1 MISLM
6 LSSSKS
12 RSIRP
17 EKWEDHR
24 SRPQRDDVPVYPKN
38 TDSLSRPATGNNPA
52 RGSFVQQRVS
62 FASSLEW
69 VKIKGLECCK
79 YLLQNWSTK
88 SQCRRG
94 RRPQDWSP
102 APHDYNRAMSRS
114 PANAT
119 AAVERFFQFALWG
132 LVVSGYLAVAGS
144 GYLDSPTVIL
154 TGAGLLLRALLISG
168 ALRFDISPKLVVALT
183 LAYVGFF
190 PLDYF
195 LLSRAFI
202 QSTVHLVF
210 FLAVIQ
216 ILTSRTNRD
225 YFFMATIAFLEL
237 LAAAILSTNSNFFLF
252 LALYLLF
259 AMAAFTSAEIRRS
272 MQKPLTVARSGLRSF
287 HPRLAALTAV
297 ITIGILGLTA
307 GLFFMLPRTAD
318 AALRRL
324 VSRRFYLPGFSNQIT
339 LGEIGEIKATS
350 RPVMH
355 VHFATGHAPA
365 NLKWRG
371 ATLSDFNGR
380 AWFEPSTDPR
390 YIPADPKGVFQLAD
404 NQQRR
409 RLGPGINYR
418 VSLNGIDSDVLFFA
432 GRPEFVFL
440 KQLTIMARGDG
451 SYRLGHPPV
460 EGFFYEV
467 YGWMGDTGASDDFLG
482 TRERRHY
489 LSLPAL
495 DSRIPALA
503 QYAVRGLDNDMDRAF
518 AVASYLRSSYGYTLE
533 LPSHEVA
540 DPLAY
545 FLFTRKKGHCEYF
558 ASAMAVMLRTLG
570 IPSRLVTGFQN
581 GIFNPLTE
589 LYVIRAS
596 DAHSWVEAWLPG
608 RGWTTFDPTPPD
620 PSPGANALL
629 TKLALYADALE
640 TFWQEWVVSYDLG
653 HQATLADRMEQA
665 SRRVSL
671 RWLDRIFDVGDNLTS
686 ARSWLVNSGLWWLV
700 ALACGVLGVWSAPK
714 LWRVWRIRLGVWRLR
729 RGQASVADATLLYG
743 RMLKLLRRRGYE
755 KPAWFTPYEFACS
768 LPPSEMGMLVLQF
781 TSAYNALR
789 FGGQADAA
797 PRLSALL
804 EDLESR

>member
-1 MISLM
+1 M
-6 LSSSKS
+6 
-12 RSIRP
+12 
-17 EKWEDHR
+17 
-24 SRPQRDDVPVYPKN
+24 
-38 TDSLSRPATGNNPA
+38 A
-52 RGSFVQQRVS
+52 
-62 FASSLEW
+62 
-69 VKIKGLECCK
+69 
-79 YLLQNWSTK
+79 
-88 SQCRRG
+88 
-94 RRPQDWSP
+94 
-102 APHDYNRAMSRS
+102 RS
-114 PANAT
+114 PANA
-119 AAVERFFQFALWG
+119 AASVERFFQFALWG

-144 GYLDSPTVIL
+144 GYLDAPTVIL
-154 TGAGLLLRALLISG
+154 TGAGLLARALLISG
-168 ALRFDISPKLVVALT
+168 ALRFDISPKVVVTLT
-183 LAYVGFF
+183 LVYVGFF

-195 LLSRAFI
+195 FLSRAFI

-225 YFFMATIAFLEL
+225 YFFMAAIAFLEL
-237 LAAAILSTNSNFFLF
+237 LAAAILSTNANFFLF

-272 MQKPLTVARSGLRSF
+272 MQKRLTVARSGLRRF

-297 ITIGILGLTA
+297 ITAGILGLTA

-324 VSRRFYLPGFSNQIT
+324 VAKRFYLPGFSNQIT
-339 LGEIGEIKATS
+339 LGEIGEIKSTA

-355 VHFATGHAPA
+355 VHFSDGHAPA

-380 AWFEPSTDPR
+380 AWFEPSTEPR
-390 YIPADPKGVFQLAD
+390 WIQAVAKGVFQLAD
-404 NQQRR
+404 DQQRR
-409 RLGPGINYR
+409 RLGRSTNYR
-418 VSLNGIDSDVLFFA
+418 VSLNGIDSEVLFFA
-432 GRPEFVFL
+432 GRPEIVYL
-440 KQLTIMARGDG
+440 KQLTIMAGGDG

-460 EGFFYEV
+460 EGFFYDV
-467 YGWMGDTGASDDFLG
+467 YGWLGDTGAEDFLG
-482 TRERRHY
+482 SRERRQY
-489 LSLPAL
+489 LSLPQL
-495 DSRIPALA
+495 DPRIPKLA
-503 QYAVRGLDNDMDRAF
+503 QNTVRGLNNDMDRAA
-518 AVASYLRSSYGYTLE
+518 AVAGYLRSAYGYTLE
-533 LPSHEVA
+533 LPSREVA

-545 FLFTRKKGHCEYF
+545 FLFNRKKGHCEYF

-570 IPSRLVTGFQN
+570 IPSRLVTGFQS

-596 DAHSWVEAWLPG
+596 DAHSWVEAWMPG
-608 RGWTTFDPTPPD
+608 RGWVTFDPTPPD

-629 TKLALYADALE
+629 IKLSLYADAVE

-671 RWLDRIFDVGDNLTS
+671 RWLDRMFEVGDKWTP
-686 ARSWLVNSGLWWLV
+686 ARAWLVHTGLWWLL
-700 ALACGVLGVWSAPK
+700 ALAVGMAGAWSAPK
-714 LWRVWRIRLGVWRLR
+714 VWRMWRTRLGVWRLR
-729 RGQASVADATLLYG
+729 RGHVSVADATLLY
-743 RMLKLLRRRGYE
+743 RNMLKLLKRRGYE

-768 LPPSEMGMLVLQF
+768 LPPSEMAVLVLRF

-797 PRLSALL
+797 VRLSALL
-804 EDLESR
+804 EELEGRRR

>member
-1 MISLM
+1 M
-6 LSSSKS
+6 
-12 RSIRP
+12 
-17 EKWEDHR
+17 
-24 SRPQRDDVPVYPKN
+24 Y
-38 TDSLSRPATGNNPA
+38 
-52 RGSFVQQRVS
+52 
-62 FASSLEW
+62 
-69 VKIKGLECCK
+69 
-79 YLLQNWSTK
+79 
-88 SQCRRG
+88 
-94 RRPQDWSP
+94 
-102 APHDYNRAMSRS
+102 RS

-144 GYLDSPTVIL
+144 GYLDAPTVIL
-154 TGAGLLLRALLISG
+154 TGAGLLARALLISG
-168 ALRFDISPKLVVALT
+168 ALRFDVSPKVVVAFT

-195 LLSRAFI
+195 FLSRAFI

-225 YFFMATIAFLEL
+225 YFFMAAIAFLEL

-272 MQKPLTVARSGLRSF
+272 MQKRLTVARSGLRRF
-287 HPRLAALTAV
+287 HPRLATLTAV
-297 ITIGILGLTA
+297 ITIGILGLTG

-339 LGEIGEIKATS
+339 LGEIGEIKTTS

-355 VHFATGHAPA
+355 VQFTDAQPTR

-390 YIPADPKGVFQLAD
+390 WIPAIAKSVFQLAD
-404 NQQRR
+404 DRQRR
-409 RLGPGINYR
+409 RLGRSVHYR
-418 VSLNGIDSDVLFFA
+418 ITLNNIDSDVLFFA
-432 GRPEFVFL
+432 GRPEIVYL

-451 SYRLGHPPV
+451 TYRLGHPPA
-460 EGFFYEV
+460 EGFFYDV
-467 YGWMGDTGASDDFLG
+467 YGWLGDAGADEDFLG
-482 TRERRHY
+482 TRERRQY
-489 LSLPAL
+489 LNLPSSLDP
-495 DSRIPALA
+495 RIPELA
-503 QYAVRGLDNDMDRAF
+503 RNVARGLDNDMDRAI
-518 AVASYLRSSYGYTLE
+518 AVARYLHGSYGYTLD
-533 LPSHEVA
+533 LPSHEVS

-570 IPSRLVTGFQN
+570 IPSRLVTGFQS
-581 GIFNPLTE
+581 GIFNPLTD

-608 RGWTTFDPTPPD
+608 RGWVTFDPTPPD
-620 PSPGANALL
+620 PSHGANALL
-629 TKLALYADALE
+629 LKLSLYADAVE

-653 HQATLADRMEQA
+653 HQATLADSMERA
-665 SRRVSL
+665 SRRLSL
-671 RWLDRIFDVGDNLTS
+671 RWLDRIFGVGDDWTL
-686 ARSWLVNSGLWWLV
+686 ARQWLVHTGLWWLL
-700 ALACGVLGVWSAPK
+700 ALASGVLGAWSAPK
-714 LWRVWRIRLGVWRLR
+714 LWRMWRMRLGVRRLR
-729 RGQASVADATLLYG
+729 RGQVSVADATLLYE
-743 RMLKLLRRRGYE
+743 RMLKLLKRRGYE
-755 KPAWFTPYEFACS
+755 KPDWFTPYEFARS

-789 FGGQADAA
+789 FGGQANAA
-797 PRLSALL
+797 PRLSELL
-804 EDLESR
+804 GELEERRR

>member
-1 MISLM
+1 
-6 LSSSKS
+6 
-12 RSIRP
+12 
-17 EKWEDHR
+17 
-24 SRPQRDDVPVYPKN
+24 
-38 TDSLSRPATGNNPA
+38 
-52 RGSFVQQRVS
+52 
-62 FASSLEW
+62 
-69 VKIKGLECCK
+69 
-79 YLLQNWSTK
+79 
-88 SQCRRG
+88 
-94 RRPQDWSP
+94 
-102 APHDYNRAMSRS
+102 MSRS
-114 PANAT
+114 PANAA

-144 GYLDSPTVIL
+144 GYLDAPTVIL

-168 ALRFDISPKLVVALT
+168 ALRFEISPKLVVALT
-183 LAYVGFF
+183 LVYVGFF

-195 LLSRAFI
+195 VLSRTFI

-216 ILTSRTNRD
+216 ILTSRSNRD

-272 MQKPLTVARSGLRSF
+272 MQKPLMVARSGLRRF
-287 HPRLAALTAV
+287 HPRLAGLTVV
-297 ITIGILGLTA
+297 ITMGILGLTA

-324 VSRRFYLPGFSNQIT
+324 VSRRFYLPGFSNQVT
-339 LGEIGEIKATS
+339 LGEIGEIKTTS

-355 VHFATGHAPA
+355 VHFSDMRARA

-380 AWFEPSTDPR
+380 AWFEPSSDPR
-390 YIPADPKGVFQLAD
+390 WVPAVAKGVFQLAD
-404 NQQRR
+404 DRDRR
-409 RLGPGINYR
+409 RLGHSVNYR
-418 VSLNGIDSDVLFFA
+418 VSLSGIDSDVLFFA
-432 GRPEFVFL
+432 GRPDSVYVN
-440 KQLTIMARGDG
+440 QLAIMARPDG
-451 SYRLGHPPV
+451 SYRLGHPPA
-460 EGFFYEV
+460 EGFFYDV
-467 YGWMGDTGASDDFLG
+467 YGWLGDTGGDDFLG
-482 TRERRHY
+482 TRERRQY
-489 LSLPAL
+489 LSLPPL
-495 DSRIPALA
+495 DPRIAELA
-503 QYAVRGLDNDMDRAF
+503 RYTVRGLDDDTDRAA
-518 AVASYLRSSYGYTLE
+518 AVARYLRRSYGYTLE

-545 FLFTRKKGHCEYF
+545 FLFTRRKGHCEYF

-581 GIFNPLTE
+581 GIFNPMTG

-608 RGWTTFDPTPPD
+608 RGWVTFDPTPPD

-629 TKLALYADALE
+629 IKLSLYADAVE

-665 SRRVSL
+665 GRRVSL
-671 RWLDRIFDVGDNLTS
+671 RWLDRIFDVGDNWTS
-686 ARSWLVNSGLWWLV
+686 ARSWLVRSGLWWLL
-700 ALACGVLGVWSAPK
+700 ALICGGAGAWSAPK
-714 LWRVWRIRLGVWRLR
+714 VWRAWRTRLGVWRLR
-729 RGQASVADATLLYG
+729 RGQGSVADATLLYR
-743 RMLKLLRRRGYE
+743 RMLKLLKRRGYE

-768 LPPSEMGMLVLQF
+768 LPPSEMGMRVLQF

-789 FGGQADAA
+789 FGGQAEAA
-797 PRLSALL
+797 VRLSALL
-804 EDLESR
+804 EELEGRGR

>member
-1 MISLM
+1 
-6 LSSSKS
+6 
-12 RSIRP
+12 
-17 EKWEDHR
+17 
-24 SRPQRDDVPVYPKN
+24 
-38 TDSLSRPATGNNPA
+38 
-52 RGSFVQQRVS
+52 
-62 FASSLEW
+62 
-69 VKIKGLECCK
+69 
-79 YLLQNWSTK
+79 
-88 SQCRRG
+88 
-94 RRPQDWSP
+94 
-102 APHDYNRAMSRS
+102 MSRS
-114 PANAT
+114 PANAA

-144 GYLDSPTVIL
+144 GYLDAPTVLL
-154 TGAGLLLRALLISG
+154 TGAGLLARALLISG

-183 LAYVGFF
+183 LVYVGFF

-195 LLSRAFI
+195 FLSRAFI

-272 MQKPLTVARSGLRSF
+272 MQKRLTVARSGLRRF

-297 ITIGILGLTA
+297 ITLGILGLTA

-355 VHFATGHAPA
+355 VHFADVHAPA

-390 YIPADPKGVFQLAD
+390 WIPAVAKGVFQLAD
-404 NQQRR
+404 DQQRR
-409 RLGPGINYR
+409 RLGRSTNYR
-418 VSLNGIDSDVLFFA
+418 ISLNSIDSDVLFFA
-432 GRPEFVFL
+432 GRPEIVYL
-440 KQLTIMARGDG
+440 KQLAIMARGDG
-451 SYRLGHPPV
+451 SYRLGHPPAD
-460 EGFFYEV
+460 GFFYDV
-467 YGWMGDTGASDDFLG
+467 YGWLGDTGAAEDFLG
-482 TRERRHY
+482 TRERRQY
-489 LSLPAL
+489 LSLPML
-495 DSRIPALA
+495 DPRIPELA
-503 QYAVRGLDNDMDRAF
+503 HNTVRGLDNDADRAV
-518 AVASYLRSSYGYTLE
+518 AVARYLRGAYGYTLE
-533 LPSHEVA
+533 LPSQEVA

-570 IPSRLVTGFQN
+570 IPSRLVTGFQS

-608 RGWTTFDPTPPD
+608 RGWVTFDPTPPD

-629 TKLALYADALE
+629 IKLSLYADAVE

-671 RWLDRIFDVGDNLTS
+671 RWLDRMFDIGDNWTS
-686 ARSWLVNSGLWWLV
+686 VRAWLVHTGLWWLL
-700 ALACGVLGVWSAPK
+700 ALAGGVVGTWSAPK
-714 LWRVWRIRLGVWRLR
+714 LWRAWRTRLGVWRLR
-729 RGQASVADATLLYG
+729 RGQVSVADATLLYR
-743 RMLKLLRRRGYE
+743 RMLKLLKRRGYD

-768 LPPSEMGMLVLQF
+768 LPPSEVGMLVLQF

-797 PRLSALL
+797 PRLSELL
-804 EDLESR
+804 EELEGKPRHALASGAGVR

>member
-1 MISLM
+1 M
-6 LSSSKS
+6 
-12 RSIRP
+12 
-17 EKWEDHR
+17 E
-24 SRPQRDDVPVYPKN
+24 Y
-38 TDSLSRPATGNNPA
+38 
-52 RGSFVQQRVS
+52 
-62 FASSLEW
+62 
-69 VKIKGLECCK
+69 
-79 YLLQNWSTK
+79 
-88 SQCRRG
+88 
-94 RRPQDWSP
+94 
-102 APHDYNRAMSRS
+102 MSRS
-114 PANAT
+114 PASAA

-144 GYLDSPTVIL
+144 GYLDTPTVML

-168 ALRFDISPKLVVALT
+168 ALRFSISPKLVVVLT

-195 LLSRAFI
+195 FLSRAFI

-237 LAAAILSTNSNFFLF
+237 LAAAILSSNSNFFLF

-272 MQKPLTVARSGLRSF
+272 MQKQLTVARSGLRRF

-297 ITIGILGLTA
+297 ITLGILGLTA

-324 VSRRFYLPGFSNQIT
+324 VSRRFYMPGFSNQVT
-339 LGEIGEIKATS
+339 LGEIGEIKNTS

-355 VHFATGHAPA
+355 VHFGDVLAPA

-371 ATLSDFNGR
+371 ATLSDFDGR
-380 AWFEPSTDPR
+380 SWFEPSGEPHW
-390 YIPADPKGVFQLAD
+390 IPAVPKGAFQLASD
-404 NQQRR
+404 QQRR
-409 RLGPGINYR
+409 RLGRSINYR
-418 VSLNGIDSDVLFFA
+418 VSLNSLDSDVLFFA
-432 GRPEFVFL
+432 GRPEIVYL
-440 KQLTIMARGDG
+440 RQLTLMARGDG
-451 SYRLGHPPV
+451 SYRLGHPPA
-460 EGFFYEV
+460 EGFYYDV
-467 YGWMGDTGASDDFLG
+467 YGWLGDTGSDDDFLG
-482 TRERRHY
+482 TRERRQY
-489 LSLPAL
+489 LSLPLL
-495 DSRIPALA
+495 DPRIPELA
-503 QYAVRGLDNDMDRAF
+503 RYIVRASADETDRAA
-518 AVASYLRSSYGYTLE
+518 AVARYLRLNYGYTLK

-570 IPSRLVTGFQN
+570 IPSRLVTGFQS
-581 GIFNPLTE
+581 GVFNPLTE

-596 DAHSWVEAWLPG
+596 DAHTWVEAWLPG

-620 PSPGANALL
+620 LHPGGNALL
-629 TKLALYADALE
+629 AKLALYADAVE

-671 RWLDRIFDVGDNLTS
+671 RWLDRVFDMGDNWTS
-686 ARSWLVNSGLWWLV
+686 TRSWLLRSGVWWLL
-700 ALACGVLGVWSAPK
+700 ALACGALAAWSAPR
-714 LWRVWRIRLGVWRLR
+714 LWRAWRMRLGVRRLR
-729 RGQASVADATLLYG
+729 RGQVSVADATLLYG
-743 RMLKLLRRRGYE
+743 RMLKLLKRRGFD

-768 LPPSEMGMLVLQF
+768 LPPSEMGMLVLRF
-781 TSAYNALR
+781 TTTYNALR

-804 EDLESR
+804 EELEGKKL

>member
-1 MISLM
+1 
-6 LSSSKS
+6 
-12 RSIRP
+12 
-17 EKWEDHR
+17 
-24 SRPQRDDVPVYPKN
+24 
-38 TDSLSRPATGNNPA
+38 
-52 RGSFVQQRVS
+52 
-62 FASSLEW
+62 
-69 VKIKGLECCK
+69 
-79 YLLQNWSTK
+79 
-88 SQCRRG
+88 
-94 RRPQDWSP
+94 
-102 APHDYNRAMSRS
+102 
-114 PANAT
+114 
-119 AAVERFFQFALWG
+119 
-132 LVVSGYLAVAGS
+132 VVSGYLAVAGS
-144 GYLDSPTVIL
+144 GYLDAPTVIL

-168 ALRFDISPKLVVALT
+168 ALRFYISPKLVVALT

-195 LLSRAFI
+195 FLSRAFI
-202 QSTVHLVF
+202 QATVHLVF

-225 YFFMATIAFLEL
+225 YFFMGMIAFLEL
-237 LAAAILSTNSNFFLF
+237 LAAAILSSNSNFFLF

-272 MQKPLTVARSGLRSF
+272 MQKRVTVARSGLRSF

-297 ITIGILGLTA
+297 VTIGILGLTA

-324 VSRRFYLPGFSNQIT
+324 VSRRFYLPGFSNQVT

-355 VHFATGHAPA
+355 VRFADSHAPA

-371 ATLSDFNGR
+371 ATLSDFNGH
-380 AWFEPSTDPR
+380 AWFEPFGEPR
-390 YIPADPKGVFQLAD
+390 WIPAVPKGVFQLAD
-404 NQQRR
+404 NRQRR
-409 RLGPGINYR
+409 RLPRSVNYR

-432 GRPEFVFL
+432 GRPEFVYL
-440 KQLTIMARGDG
+440 KQPMITARDDG
-451 SYRLGHPPV
+451 SYRLGRPPV
-460 EGFFYEV
+460 DGFFYEV
-467 YGWMGDTGASDDFLG
+467 YGWLGDTGAADDFLG
-482 TRERRHY
+482 KRERKEY
-489 LSLPAL
+489 LSLPQL
-495 DSRIPALA
+495 DPRIPELA
-503 QYAVRGLDNDMDRAF
+503 RNAVLGLDNDADRAA
-518 AVASYLRSSYGYTLE
+518 AVARYLRGAYGYTLE

-540 DPLAY
+540 DPLAH
-545 FLFTRKKGHCEYF
+545 FLFVRKKGHCEYF

-570 IPSRLVTGFQN
+570 IPSRLVTGFQS
-581 GIFNPLTE
+581 GIFNPLTG

-608 RGWTTFDPTPPD
+608 RGWVTFDPTPPD

-629 TKLALYADALE
+629 VKLALYADAIE

-665 SRRVSL
+665 GRRVSL
-671 RWLDRIFDVGDNLTS
+671 RWLDRMFEMGDNWPST
-686 ARSWLVNSGLWWLV
+686 RSWLVHTGLWWLL
-700 ALACGVLGVWSAPK
+700 ALAGGVVGTWLAPK
-714 LWRVWRIRLGVWRLR
+714 LWKAWRVRLGVRRLR
-729 RGQASVADATLLYG
+729 RGQGSVADATLLYR

-797 PRLSALL
+797 PQLSALL
-804 EDLESR
+804 DDLEKERR

>member
-1 MISLM
+1 
-6 LSSSKS
+6 
-12 RSIRP
+12 
-17 EKWEDHR
+17 
-24 SRPQRDDVPVYPKN
+24 
-38 TDSLSRPATGNNPA
+38 
-52 RGSFVQQRVS
+52 
-62 FASSLEW
+62 
-69 VKIKGLECCK
+69 
-79 YLLQNWSTK
+79 
-88 SQCRRG
+88 
-94 RRPQDWSP
+94 
-102 APHDYNRAMSRS
+102 MSRS
-114 PANAT
+114 PANAA

-144 GYLDSPTVIL
+144 GYLDAPTVIL

-168 ALRFDISPKLVVALT
+168 ALRFEISPKLVVALT
-183 LAYVGFF
+183 LVYVGFF

-195 LLSRAFI
+195 VLSRTFI

-216 ILTSRTNRD
+216 ILTSRSNRD

-272 MQKPLTVARSGLRSF
+272 MQKPLMVARSGLRRF
-287 HPRLAALTAV
+287 HPRLAGLTVV
-297 ITIGILGLTA
+297 ITMGILGLTA

-324 VSRRFYLPGFSNQIT
+324 VSRRFYLPGFSNQVT
-339 LGEIGEIKATS
+339 LGEIGEIKTTS

-355 VHFATGHAPA
+355 VHFSDMRA

-380 AWFEPSTDPR
+380 AWFEPSSDPR
-390 YIPADPKGVFQLAD
+390 WVPAVAKGVFQLAD
-404 NQQRR
+404 DRDRR
-409 RLGPGINYR
+409 RLGHSVNYR
-418 VSLNGIDSDVLFFA
+418 VSLSGIDSDVLFFA
-432 GRPEFVFL
+432 GRPDSVYVN
-440 KQLTIMARGDG
+440 QLAIMARPDG
-451 SYRLGHPPV
+451 SYRLGHPPA
-460 EGFFYEV
+460 EGFFYDV
-467 YGWMGDTGASDDFLG
+467 YGWLGDTGGDDFLG
-482 TRERRHY
+482 TRERRQY
-489 LSLPAL
+489 LSLPPL
-495 DSRIPALA
+495 DPRIAELA
-503 QYAVRGLDNDMDRAF
+503 RYTVRGLDDDTDRAA
-518 AVASYLRSSYGYTLE
+518 AVARYLRRSYGYTLE

-545 FLFTRKKGHCEYF
+545 FLFTRRKGHCEYF

-581 GIFNPLTE
+581 GIFNPMTG

-608 RGWTTFDPTPPD
+608 RGWVTFDPTPPD

-629 TKLALYADALE
+629 IKLSLYADAVE

-665 SRRVSL
+665 GRRVSL
-671 RWLDRIFDVGDNLTS
+671 RWLDRIFDVGDNWTS
-686 ARSWLVNSGLWWLV
+686 ARSWLVRSGLWWLL
-700 ALACGVLGVWSAPK
+700 ALICGGAGAWSAPK
-714 LWRVWRIRLGVWRLR
+714 VWRAWRTRLGVWRLR
-729 RGQASVADATLLYG
+729 RGQGSVADATLLYR
-743 RMLKLLRRRGYE
+743 RMLKLLKRRGYE

-768 LPPSEMGMLVLQF
+768 LPPSEMGMRVLQF

-789 FGGQADAA
+789 FGGQAEAA
-797 PRLSALL
+797 VRLSALL
-804 EDLESR
+804 EELEGRGR

>member
-1 MISLM
+1 
-6 LSSSKS
+6 
-12 RSIRP
+12 
-17 EKWEDHR
+17 
-24 SRPQRDDVPVYPKN
+24 
-38 TDSLSRPATGNNPA
+38 
-52 RGSFVQQRVS
+52 
-62 FASSLEW
+62 
-69 VKIKGLECCK
+69 
-79 YLLQNWSTK
+79 
-88 SQCRRG
+88 
-94 RRPQDWSP
+94 
-102 APHDYNRAMSRS
+102 MSRS
-114 PANAT
+114 PANAA

-144 GYLDSPTVIL
+144 GYLDAPTVML
-154 TGAGLLLRALLISG
+154 TGGGLLVRALLISG
-168 ALRFDISPKLVVALT
+168 ALRFEISQKLVVALT

-195 LLSRAFI
+195 FLSRAFI

-272 MQKPLTVARSGLRSF
+272 MQKRLTVARSGLRSF

-297 ITIGILGLTA
+297 ITVGILGLTA

-324 VSRRFYLPGFSNQIT
+324 VSRRFYLPGFSNQVT
-339 LGEIGEIKATS
+339 LGEIGEIKTTS

-355 VHFATGHAPA
+355 VHFADVHAPA

-371 ATLSDFNGR
+371 ATLSDFDGR
-380 AWFEPSTDPR
+380 SWFEPSSDPR
-390 YIPADPKGVFQLAD
+390 WISAVAKGVFQLAD
-404 NQQRR
+404 DRQRR
-409 RLGPGINYR
+409 RLGRSTNYR
-418 VSLNGIDSDVLFFA
+418 ISLNSIDSDVLFFA
-432 GRPEFVFL
+432 GRPEMVYL

-451 SYRLGHPPV
+451 SYRLGHPPA
-460 EGFFYEV
+460 EGFFYDV
-467 YGWMGDTGASDDFLG
+467 WGWPGDTAAEDVLG
-482 TRERRHY
+482 SRERRQY

-495 DSRIPALA
+495 DPRIQELA
-503 QYAVRGLDNDMDRAF
+503 RFAVRGQDNDTDRAV
-518 AVASYLRSSYGYTLE
+518 AVARYLRLSYGYTLE

-545 FLFTRKKGHCEYF
+545 FLFNRKKGHCEYF

-570 IPSRLVTGFQN
+570 IPSRLVTGFQS

-620 PSPGANALL
+620 PSRGANALL
-629 TKLALYADALE
+629 VKLALYADAVE

-671 RWLDRIFDVGDNLTS
+671 SWLERIFDVGNSWTS
-686 ARSWLVNSGLWWLV
+686 AGQWLVRIGLWWLI
-700 ALACGVLGVWSAPK
+700 ALACGVLGAWSAPK
-714 LWRVWRIRLGVWRLR
+714 LWRAWRMRLGIWRLR
-729 RGQASVADATLLYG
+729 RGQVSVADATLLYS
-743 RMLKLLRRRGYE
+743 RMLKLLKRRGYE

-768 LPPSEMGMLVLQF
+768 LPPSEVGMLVLQF

-789 FGGQADAA
+789 FGGQRDAA
-797 PRLSALL
+797 PRLSLLL
-804 EDLESR
+804 EELEGTPGRVLFPQRRGTA

>member
-1 MISLM
+1 
-6 LSSSKS
+6 
-12 RSIRP
+12 
-17 EKWEDHR
+17 
-24 SRPQRDDVPVYPKN
+24 
-38 TDSLSRPATGNNPA
+38 
-52 RGSFVQQRVS
+52 
-62 FASSLEW
+62 
-69 VKIKGLECCK
+69 
-79 YLLQNWSTK
+79 
-88 SQCRRG
+88 
-94 RRPQDWSP
+94 
-102 APHDYNRAMSRS
+102 MSRS
-114 PANAT
+114 QASAA

-132 LVVSGYLAVAGS
+132 LVLSGYLAVAGS
-144 GYLDSPTVIL
+144 GYLDAPTVIL

-168 ALRFDISPKLVVALT
+168 ALRFYISPKLVVALT

-195 LLSRAFI
+195 FLSRAFI
-202 QSTVHLVF
+202 QATVHLVF

-225 YFFMATIAFLEL
+225 YFFMGMIAFLEL
-237 LAAAILSTNSNFFLF
+237 LAAAILSSNSNFFLF

-272 MQKPLTVARSGLRSF
+272 MQKRVTVARSGLRSF

-297 ITIGILGLTA
+297 VTIGILGLTA

-324 VSRRFYLPGFSNQIT
+324 VSRRFYLPGFSNQVT

-355 VHFATGHAPA
+355 VRFADSHAPA

-371 ATLSDFNGR
+371 ATLSDFNGH
-380 AWFEPSTDPR
+380 AWFEPFGEPR
-390 YIPADPKGVFQLAD
+390 WIPAVPKGVFQLAD
-404 NQQRR
+404 NRQRR
-409 RLGPGINYR
+409 RLPRSVNYR

-432 GRPEFVFL
+432 GRPEFVYL
-440 KQLTIMARGDG
+440 KQPMITARDDG
-451 SYRLGHPPV
+451 SYRLGRPPV
-460 EGFFYEV
+460 DGFFYEV
-467 YGWMGDTGASDDFLG
+467 YGWLGDTGAADDFLG
-482 TRERRHY
+482 KRERKEY
-489 LSLPAL
+489 LSLPQL
-495 DSRIPALA
+495 DPRIPELA
-503 QYAVRGLDNDMDRAF
+503 RNAVLGLDNDADRAA
-518 AVASYLRSSYGYTLE
+518 AVARYLRGAYGYTLE

-540 DPLAY
+540 DPLAH
-545 FLFTRKKGHCEYF
+545 FLFVRKKGHCEYF

-570 IPSRLVTGFQN
+570 IPSRLVTGFQS
-581 GIFNPLTE
+581 GIFNPLTG

-608 RGWTTFDPTPPD
+608 RGWVTFDPTPPD

-629 TKLALYADALE
+629 VKLALYADAIE

-665 SRRVSL
+665 GRRVSL
-671 RWLDRIFDVGDNLTS
+671 RWLDRMFEMGDNWPST
-686 ARSWLVNSGLWWLV
+686 RSWLVHTGLWWLL
-700 ALACGVLGVWSAPK
+700 ALAGGVVGTWLAPK
-714 LWRVWRIRLGVWRLR
+714 LWKAWRVRLGVRRLR
-729 RGQASVADATLLYG
+729 RGQGSVADATLLYR

-797 PRLSALL
+797 PQLSALL
-804 EDLESR
+804 DDLEKERR

>member
-1 MISLM
+1 LCCFV
-6 LSSSKS
+6 
-12 RSIRP
+12 
-17 EKWEDHR
+17 
-24 SRPQRDDVPVYPKN
+24 DD
-38 TDSLSRPATGNNPA
+38 LQQG
-52 RGSFVQQRVS
+52 RG
-62 FASSLEW
+62 
-69 VKIKGLECCK
+69 
-79 YLLQNWSTK
+79 T
-88 SQCRRG
+88 
-94 RRPQDWSP
+94 
-102 APHDYNRAMSRS
+102 YNRNMSRS
-114 PANAT
+114 PANAA

-144 GYLDSPTVIL
+144 GYLDAPTVML
-154 TGAGLLLRALLISG
+154 TGAGLLARALLISG
-168 ALRFDISPKLVVALT
+168 AVRFDISPKLVVALT
-183 LAYVGFF
+183 LVYVVFF

-195 LLSRAFI
+195 FLSRAFI

-237 LAAAILSTNSNFFLF
+237 LAAAILSSNSNFFLF

-272 MQKPLTVARSGLRSF
+272 MQKQSTVARSGLRRF

-297 ITIGILGLTA
+297 ITAGILGLTA

-324 VSRRFYLPGFSNQIT
+324 VSRRFYLPGFSNQVS
-339 LGEIGEIKATS
+339 LGEIGEIKTSS

-355 VHFATGHAPA
+355 VHFFEVRAPA

-371 ATLSDFNGR
+371 ATLSNFDGR
-380 AWFEPSTDPR
+380 VWFEPSSDPR
-390 YIPADPKGVFQLAD
+390 WLPAVAKGVFRLAD
-404 NQQRR
+404 EQQAR
-409 RLGPGINYR
+409 RLGRSTNYR
-418 VSLNGIDSDVLFFA
+418 ISLNNIDSDALFFA
-432 GRPEFVFL
+432 GRPEMLFL
-440 KQLTIMARGDG
+440 RQPTIMVRGDG
-451 SYRLGHPPV
+451 SYRLGQPAA
-460 EGFFYEV
+460 EGFFYDV
-467 YGWMGDTGASDDFLG
+467 YGWLGDTGAEDFLG
-482 TRERRHY
+482 GRERRQY
-489 LSLPAL
+489 LMLPQL
-495 DSRIPALA
+495 DPRIAELA
-503 QYAVRGLDNDMDRAF
+503 RSTVRGLDSDADRA
-518 AVASYLRSSYGYTLE
+518 AALAGYLRRAYGYTLE
-533 LPSHEVA
+533 LPSRRVA
-540 DPLAY
+540 DPLAN

-570 IPSRLVTGFQN
+570 IPSRLVTGFQS
-581 GIFNPLTE
+581 GTFNPLTE

-629 TKLALYADALE
+629 IKLALYADAVE

-671 RWLDRIFDVGDNLTS
+671 RWLDRLFDIGDNWAA
-686 ARSWLVNSGLWWLV
+686 ARPWLVHTGLWWLL
-700 ALACGVLGVWSAPK
+700 ALAGGVVGAWCAPK
-714 LWRVWRIRLGVWRLR
+714 LWRAWRTRLGVWRLR
-729 RGQASVADATLLYG
+729 RGQVSVADATLLYR
-743 RMLKLLRRRGYE
+743 RMLKLLKRRGYE
-755 KPAWFTPYEFACS
+755 KPAGFTPYEFACS
-768 LPPSEMGMLVLQF
+768 LPPSEVGMLVLQF

-797 PRLSALL
+797 PRLSKLL
-804 EDLESR
+804 EELEGRRR

>member
-1 MISLM
+1 
-6 LSSSKS
+6 
-12 RSIRP
+12 
-17 EKWEDHR
+17 
-24 SRPQRDDVPVYPKN
+24 
-38 TDSLSRPATGNNPA
+38 
-52 RGSFVQQRVS
+52 
-62 FASSLEW
+62 
-69 VKIKGLECCK
+69 
-79 YLLQNWSTK
+79 
-88 SQCRRG
+88 
-94 RRPQDWSP
+94 
-102 APHDYNRAMSRS
+102 MSRS
-114 PANAT
+114 PANAA

-144 GYLDSPTVIL
+144 GYLDAPTVIL

-168 ALRFDISPKLVVALT
+168 ALRFEISPKLVVALT
-183 LAYVGFF
+183 LVYVGFF

-195 LLSRAFI
+195 VLSRTFI

-216 ILTSRTNRD
+216 ILTSRSNRD

-272 MQKPLTVARSGLRSF
+272 MQKPLTVARSGLRRF
-287 HPRLAALTAV
+287 HPRLAGLTVV
-297 ITIGILGLTA
+297 ITMGILGLTA

-324 VSRRFYLPGFSNQIT
+324 VSRRFYLPGFSNQVT
-339 LGEIGEIKATS
+339 LGEIGEIKTTS

-355 VHFATGHAPA
+355 VHFSDMRART

-380 AWFEPSTDPR
+380 AWFEPSSDPR
-390 YIPADPKGVFQLAD
+390 WVPAVAKGVFQLAD
-404 NQQRR
+404 DRDRR
-409 RLGPGINYR
+409 RLGHSVNYR
-418 VSLNGIDSDVLFFA
+418 VSLSGIDSDVLFFA
-432 GRPEFVFL
+432 GRPDSVYVN
-440 KQLTIMARGDG
+440 QLAIMARPDG
-451 SYRLGHPPV
+451 SYRLGHPPA
-460 EGFFYEV
+460 EGFFYDV
-467 YGWMGDTGASDDFLG
+467 YGWLGDTGGDDFLG
-482 TRERRHY
+482 TRERRQY
-489 LSLPAL
+489 LSLPPL
-495 DSRIPALA
+495 DPRIAELA
-503 QYAVRGLDNDMDRAF
+503 RYTVRGLDDDTDRAA
-518 AVASYLRSSYGYTLE
+518 AVARYLRRSYGYTLE

-545 FLFTRKKGHCEYF
+545 FLFTRRKGHCEYF

-581 GIFNPLTE
+581 GIFNPMTG

-608 RGWTTFDPTPPD
+608 RGWVTFDPTPPD

-629 TKLALYADALE
+629 IKLSLYADAVE

-665 SRRVSL
+665 GRRVSL
-671 RWLDRIFDVGDNLTS
+671 RWLDRIFDVGDNWTS
-686 ARSWLVNSGLWWLV
+686 ARSWLVRSGLWWLL
-700 ALACGVLGVWSAPK
+700 ALICGGAGAWSAPK
-714 LWRVWRIRLGVWRLR
+714 VWRAWRTRLGVWRLR
-729 RGQASVADATLLYG
+729 RGQGSVADATLLYR
-743 RMLKLLRRRGYE
+743 RMLKLLKRRGYE

-768 LPPSEMGMLVLQF
+768 LPPSEMGMRVLQF

-789 FGGQADAA
+789 FGGQAEAA
-797 PRLSALL
+797 VRLSALL
-804 EDLESR
+804 EELEGRGR

>member
-1 MISLM
+1 
-6 LSSSKS
+6 
-12 RSIRP
+12 
-17 EKWEDHR
+17 
-24 SRPQRDDVPVYPKN
+24 
-38 TDSLSRPATGNNPA
+38 
-52 RGSFVQQRVS
+52 
-62 FASSLEW
+62 
-69 VKIKGLECCK
+69 
-79 YLLQNWSTK
+79 
-88 SQCRRG
+88 
-94 RRPQDWSP
+94 
-102 APHDYNRAMSRS
+102 MSRS
-114 PANAT
+114 PATAA

-144 GYLDSPTVIL
+144 GYLDAPTVIL
-154 TGAGLLLRALLISG
+154 TGAGLLVRALLISG
-168 ALRFDISPKLVVALT
+168 ALRFYISPKLVVALT

-195 LLSRAFI
+195 FLSRAFI
-202 QSTVHLVF
+202 QATVHLVF

-225 YFFMATIAFLEL
+225 YFFMAMIAFLEL
-237 LAAAILSTNSNFFLF
+237 LAAAILSSNSNFFLF

-272 MQKPLTVARSGLRSF
+272 MQKRLTVARSGLRSF

-297 ITIGILGLTA
+297 VTIGILGLTA

-324 VSRRFYLPGFSNQIT
+324 VSRRFYLPGFSNQVT

-355 VHFATGHAPA
+355 VRFADSHAPA

-371 ATLSDFNGR
+371 ATLSDFNGH
-380 AWFEPSTDPR
+380 AWFEPFGEPR
-390 YIPADPKGVFQLAD
+390 WIPAVPKGVFQLAD

-409 RLGPGINYR
+409 RLPRSVNYR
-418 VSLNGIDSDVLFFA
+418 ISLNGIDSDVLFFA
-432 GRPEFVFL
+432 GRPEFVYL
-440 KQLTIMARGDG
+440 KQPMIVARDDG
-451 SYRLGHPPV
+451 SYRLGRPPV
-460 EGFFYEV
+460 DGFFYEV
-467 YGWMGDTGASDDFLG
+467 YGWLGDTGAADDFLG
-482 TRERRHY
+482 KRERKQY
-489 LSLPAL
+489 LSLPQL
-495 DSRIPALA
+495 DPRIPELA
-503 QYAVRGLDNDMDRAF
+503 RDTVRGLDNDADRAA
-518 AVASYLRSSYGYTLE
+518 AVARYLRRAYAYTLE
-533 LPSHEVA
+533 LPSHEVS
-540 DPLAY
+540 DPLAH
-545 FLFTRKKGHCEYF
+545 FLFVRKKGHCEYF

-570 IPSRLVTGFQN
+570 IPSRLVTGFQS

-608 RGWTTFDPTPPD
+608 RGWVTFDPTPPD
-620 PSPGANALL
+620 PSPGADALL
-629 TKLALYADALE
+629 VKLALYADAVE

-665 SRRVSL
+665 GRRVSL
-671 RWLDRIFDVGDNLTS
+671 RWLDRMFEMGDNWPST
-686 ARSWLVNSGLWWLV
+686 RSWLVHTGLWWLL
-700 ALACGVLGVWSAPK
+700 ALAGGVVGAWLAPK
-714 LWRVWRIRLGVWRLR
+714 FWKAWRVRLGVRRLR
-729 RGQASVADATLLYG
+729 RGQGSVADATLLYR

-797 PRLSALL
+797 PQLSELL
-804 EDLESR
+804 EHLEKERR